1 MQEGNFEKSIV
12 QIQLWVDMHQARA
25 LHATTPDDKCR
36 ILSRNMKVIKGI
48 SGSKTALSP
57 TQQLSVQA
65 MESSTA
71 QVSASF
77 TLAHYL

>member
-1 MQEGNFEKSIV
+1 M
-12 QIQLWVDMHQARA
+12 QIQLWVDMHQSRA
-25 LHATTPDDKCR
+25 LHAATPDEKCR

-48 SGSKTALSP
+48 SGSKTALSA
-57 TQQLSVQA
+57 TQLLSVQA

-77 TLAHYL
+77 VI